1 MEHFHEAE
9 KDQEPP
15 NDEENNANTSNDN
28 IYNYHNARLQCGLL
42 VLNMMDAIKEGHGS
56 RLVRCFKIVLLFEYK
71 FKHTKYAYVLLLFF
85 AKVNALLSKKDA
97 YLLVHNRFIKKKRK
111 KLETFL

>member
-1 MEHFHEAE
+1 VEHFHEAE

-42 VLNMMDAIKEGHGS
+42 VLCVCHRLSPPWGPRAIVGPLQKLICNS
-56 RLVRCFKIVLLFEYK
+56 TLFPHLTGYIILQSPHPHVTTPPVIFAFITCLQEKHQSTSFHK
-71 FKHTKYAYVLLLFF
+71 FNF
-85 AKVNALLSKKDA
+85 
-97 YLLVHNRFIKKKRK
+97 
-111 KLETFL
+111 